1 MYVHVP
7 SDNLGNT
14 SLNAYGTLDIADI
27 PEPDCSISNTPMLFI
42 MIAKISATSPL
53 SISLLL
59 LIFFD
64 F

>member
-27 PEPDCSISNTPMLFI
+27 QEPD
-42 MIAKISATSPL
+42 
-53 SISLLL
+53 
-59 LIFFD
+59 
-64 F
+64 